1 MGDQIAET
9 TSRPKTDPR
18 RFWAV
23 LGLII
28 IAALGVRIVFVI
40 TVAQNDTA
48 FYDAAYYQL
57 QADANADGKWF
68 TNPFP
73 FVANPGPAA
82 DHPPLTAIALTPIAA
97 IWRHDNL
104 MEMRFF
110 MAALGGGVVL
120 VIGLLGRRV
129 GGDRV
134 GWLAAAVAA
143 IYPYLWVNDGLIMSE
158 TLAAGLTAGA
168 VLLTYRLRS
177 RPGLATAAGLGVV
190 CGLATLTRAEL
201 ALLAPLLAIPT
212 AFALRSE
219 ATKMRVLVAVLAI
232 AVAGIVVAPWIIW
245 NSTRFDKPVLIST
258 NEGIALLGSSCD
270 HVFYGPATG
279 LTDLRCLPDP
289 FPKGDQS
296 VVGETF
302 RKKAFDYIGDHKGRF
317 PVVLLARAGRTWS
330 LFRPA
335 DMLSVNEDEGRP
347 RWITGLGL
355 GFYYPLLAL
364 AIGGVVTMIRRR
376 ISVWPLLVPA
386 VVVTAGTL
394 LAYGQTRFRV
404 PAEPSIVVLAA
415 FALVAAFD
423 WSRSR
428 RRAGDPDGPRVDP
441 DPTEPPGGPELV
453 EATSR

>member
-1 MGDQIAET
+1 MGDET
-9 TSRPKTDPR
+9 VETSARPKNDSR

-28 IAALGVRIVFVI
+28 VVALGVRIVFVV
-40 TVAQNDTA
+40 TVAQNDTG
-48 FYDAAYYQL
+48 FYDASYYEL

-73 FVANPGPAA
+73 FIVDPGPAA
-82 DHPPLTAIALTPIAA
+82 DHPPLTAIVLTPIAE

-104 MEMRFF
+104 MQMRYF

-134 GWLAAAVAA
+134 GWLAAAIAA

-212 AFALRSE
+212 AFALRSQ
-219 ATKMRVLVAVLAI
+219 ATKMRVLVAVVVLA
-232 AVAGIVVAPWIIW
+232 VTGVVVAPWIIW
-245 NSTRFDKPVLIST
+245 NSTRFEKPVLIST
-258 NEGIALLGSSCD
+258 NEGIALLGSSCQN
-270 HVFYGPATG
+270 VFYGPATG
-279 LTDLRCLPDP
+279 LTALRCLPNP

-296 VVGETF
+296 VVSEIF
-302 RKKAFDYIGDHKGRF
+302 RKKSFDYIGDHAARF

-330 LFRPA
+330 LFRPG
-335 DMLSVNEDEGRP
+335 DMLSLNEGEGRP

-364 AIGGVVTMIRRR
+364 AIGGVVVLIRRR
-376 ISVWPLLVPA
+376 ASVWPLLVPA

-415 FALVAAFD
+415 FALVAGFD
-423 WSRSR
+423 WLRSR
-428 RRAGDPDGPRVDP
+428 RTASGPGEAP
-441 DPTEPPGGPELV
+441 EPAEQPPGDPELV
-453 EATSR
+453 EATGP

>member
-1 MGDQIAET
+1 MGDEIAET
-9 TSRPKTDPR
+9 SARPKNDTR

-28 IAALGVRIVFVI
+28 VVALGVRVVFVV
-40 TVAQNDTA
+40 TVAQNDKG
-48 FYDAAYYQL
+48 FYDAAYYEL

-73 FVANPGPAA
+73 FIAHPGPAA
-82 DHPPLTAIALTPIAA
+82 DHPPLTAVVLTPIAM

-104 MEMRFF
+104 MQMRYF
-110 MAALGGGVVL
+110 MAALGAGVVL

-129 GGDRV
+129 GGNRV
-134 GWLAAAVAA
+134 GWLAAGIAAV
-143 IYPYLWVNDGLIMSE
+143 YPYLWVNDGLIMSE

-177 RPGLATAAGLGVV
+177 RPGLATAAALGVV

-201 ALLAPLLAIPT
+201 ALLAPLLVIPT
-212 AFALRSE
+212 AFALRSQ
-219 ATKMRVLVAVLAI
+219 ATKMRVMLAVVVLAVT
-232 AVAGIVVAPWIIW
+232 AVVVAPWMIW
-245 NSTRFDKPVLIST
+245 NADRFDKPVLIST
-258 NEGIALLGSSCD
+258 NEGIALLGSSCQN
-270 HVFYGPATG
+270 VFYGPATG
-279 LTDLRCLPDP
+279 LTDLRCLPNP

-296 VVGETF
+296 DVSAIF
-302 RKKAFDYIGDHKGRF
+302 RKQAFTYIGDHAGRF
-317 PVVLLARAGRTWS
+317 PVVLLARVGRTWS
-330 LFRPA
+330 LFRPG
-335 DMLSVNEDEGRP
+335 DMLSVNAGEGRP

-364 AIGGVVTMIRRR
+364 AIGGVVVLIRRR
-376 ISVWPLLVPA
+376 ASVWPLVVPA

-415 FALVAAFD
+415 IALVAAFD
-423 WSRSR
+423 WLRSR
-428 RRAGDPDGPRVDP
+428 RAASGPGADPEAAAP
-441 DPTEPPGGPELV
+441 PTTGSDLA
-453 EATSR
+453 EATSP